1 MDKAIKLRKIEAIM
15 KFRKEDLQDLVYDE
29 STVLTKIRDEQVGSS
44 RCTIEYNLIFRFEDA
59 YYSAPYSI
67 GSTEQQDQQ
76 AFEYEP
82 DIIECFQVWPEII
95 ETVKFTDQDPGYT
108 AEGLRLVEAR
118 L

>member
-29 STVLTKIRDEQVGSS
+29 STLLTKIRDEQVGSS
-44 RCTIEYNLIFRFEDA
+44 RWTIEYDLIFKFEDA
-59 YYSAPYSI
+59 YYSAPYSVE
-67 GSTEQQDQQ
+67 STEQG

-82 DIIECFQVWPEII
+82 DIIECSQVWPEII

-108 AEGLRLVEAR
+108 PDGLRLVEAK